1 MGRPYLFHER
11 GTAGGDDR
19 LMKEYGALH
28 NAFQYQ
34 FSDSPIHR
42 LGGGWKLLFTG
53 VFCALVVASRSS
65 WSIASLLLALMGLYF
80 LAGLGISV
88 LWSDLRLFLLQVP
101 IIVGLYLI
109 KDGIPAGLAPGI
121 KKGFQILLFFL
132 PGALFLRTTPSSQ
145 IMSGLKRIL
154 PSSLVF
160 IIITSFRFVPFFVRE
175 IEEIAL
181 MQRLRGASVAPRDL
195 VNPRNWKDLFNCL
208 FIPLLIRAIK
218 TAEEAGL
225 SAEARGLGGTYRD
238 NKCYQKIDEKPIR

>member
-1 MGRPYLFHER
+1 
-11 GTAGGDDR
+11 
-19 LMKEYGALH
+19 MKEYGALH

-34 FSDSPIHR
+34 YKESPIHR
-42 LGGGWKLLFTG
+42 LGGGWKLFMTL
-53 VFCALVVASRSS
+53 VFCALAVASRST
-65 WSIASLLLALMGLYF
+65 WSIAGLLVALMGLYF
-80 LAGLGISV
+80 LGGLGISG

-101 IIVGLYLI
+101 IIVCLYLI
-109 KDGIPAGLAPGI
+109 KDGIPAGLAPGVE
-121 KKGFQILLFFL
+121 KGFQILLFFL

-145 IMSGLKRIL
+145 IMAGLKKFL

-195 VNPRNWKDLFNCL
+195 VDPRNWKDLFSCL

-225 SAEARGLGGTYRD
+225 SAEARGLGGVHRD
-238 NKCYQKIDEKPIR
+238 NRRYQKIDERPTG